1 MNQALKTYG
10 NVIELDY
17 RSNMSKNRIS
27 SKRKVK
33 WNAKRLICTLLV
45 LYIAANFGY
54 WHFKINR
61 ANVQIENL
69 ELKKMALKLEK
80 TQLEEKKELVQE
92 EKYVEQMAR
101 ESLGLVKPG
110 EKLILLAE
118 PGEVLPLEMDG
129 NIELYD

>member
-1 MNQALKTYG
+1 MNHALKTYG

-17 RSNMSKNRIS
+17 QTNKTKKPRTF
-27 SKRKVK
+27 KRKVK

-45 LYIAANFGY
+45 LYVAANFGY
-54 WHFKINR
+54 WHYKIYK
-61 ANVQIENL
+61 ADLQIESL
-69 ELKKMALKLEK
+69 ELKKMALELEK
-80 TQLEEKKELVQE
+80 AQLEEKKELVQG

-118 PGEVLPLEMDG
+118 PGEVMPLEIDENM
-129 NIELYD
+129 ELYD